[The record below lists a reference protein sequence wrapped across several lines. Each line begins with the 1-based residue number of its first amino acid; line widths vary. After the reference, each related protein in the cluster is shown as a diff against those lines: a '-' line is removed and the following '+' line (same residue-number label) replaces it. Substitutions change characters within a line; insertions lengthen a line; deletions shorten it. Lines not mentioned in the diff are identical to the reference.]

1 MRCKKHERYSTLY
14 ELPLPENI
22 INNIYGFAYFC
33 RYCQKRQFNEE
44 LIEGVVRRDRLHEYD
59 VDRFILSIKHDFP
72 IYDRVKNSLFKK
84 LSTKR
89 YTVFKWIYEDWMIL
103 KNMKNVNMQNKIN
116 DFGFNADVF
125 IRDFNKIVGTL
136 MNKPEFVL
144 MD

>member
-1 MRCKKHERYSTLY
+1 
-14 ELPLPENI
+14 
-22 INNIYGFAYFC
+22 
-33 RYCQKRQFNEE
+33 
-44 LIEGVVRRDRLHEYD
+44 
-59 VDRFILSIKHDFP
+59 
-72 IYDRVKNSLFKK
+72 
-84 LSTKR
+84 
-89 YTVFKWIYEDWMIL
+89 MIL